1 VFHHLGR
8 VPTVGDAVET
18 GGVKLTV
25 LSVDGHRV
33 KRLRVLRL
41 PTAPENEE
49 RPGNGNGGAGNG
61 K

>member
-1 VFHHLGR
+1 
-8 VPTVGDAVET
+8 VPTVGDDVET

-41 PTAPENEE
+41 PPVEDEGQA
-49 RPGNGNGGAGNG
+49 GNGNGNG
-61 K
+61 KPKNGALEA